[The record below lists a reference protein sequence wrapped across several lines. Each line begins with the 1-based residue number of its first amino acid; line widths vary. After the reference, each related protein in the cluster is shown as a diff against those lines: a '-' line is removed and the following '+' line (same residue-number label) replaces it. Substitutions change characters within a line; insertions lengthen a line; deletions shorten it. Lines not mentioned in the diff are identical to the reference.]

1 MDQHRITRRSF
12 VAGGAVSVAALGI
25 GLEAASRADAG
36 TSLRTAERATRGE
49 VLGSP
54 SHAVMRASGDVRW
67 ILPGPRR
74 LDPHVFGT
82 PDAPLGFE
90 PDVGVPLDARLT
102 TEDGTAYT
110 TTAMPTPFSDNWA
123 SITGRAD
130 VRVVDRTAVAGP
142 STRDEIHAAF
152 EFTSPGGGHA
162 YRVVITRPLPQIP
175 AHEDFGGVGLNVVQ
189 HGRTGIGTKLMP
201 QAMSFIAFW
210 GVADLYRD
218 GELVADDRFVHF
230 MATER
235 VRDPSGDYSLVFD
248 EDVIHDQVHAHLI
261 LTPTAVTESGPVD
274 RPVETDFEL
283 PNGMIQP
290 FLHIMYEQ
298 IDQLYGG
305 D

>member
-1 MDQHRITRRSF
+1 M
-12 VAGGAVSVAALGI
+12 
-25 GLEAASRADAG
+25 
-36 TSLRTAERATRGE
+36 
-49 VLGSP
+49 LGSP
-54 SHAVMRASGDVRW
+54 NSATMKASGDVRW

-74 LDPHVFGT
+74 LDPHIFGT

-90 PDVGVPLDARLT
+90 PDVGVPLNARLT

-110 TTAMPTPFSDNWA
+110 TTAMPTPFSDDWA
-123 SITGRAD
+123 QITGRAD

-142 STRDEIHAAF
+142 TTRDEIHATY
-152 EFTSPGGGHA
+152 EFTSPGGTHT
-162 YRVVITRPLPQIP
+162 YRVVIKRPLPQIP

-201 QAMSFIAFW
+201 QALSYIAFW

-230 MATER
+230 MAIQR
-235 VRDPSGDYSLVFD
+235 VRDPSGDYHLVFD
-248 EDVIHDQVHAHLI
+248 EGVIHDQVHAHLI
-261 LTPTAVTESGPVD
+261 LPPTAVTEGGPVD
-274 RPVETDFEL
+274 RPVETAFEL
-283 PNGMIQP
+283 PNGTTQP

-298 IDQLYGG
+298 IDLLQGG